1 MHIHAIINIFIIIPH
16 KEEKTMVNITSL
28 QNHVL
33 GPSEDVPYAALTER
47 AYPPTA
53 FRERFMSV
61 KILMQD
67 EGYMN
72 ARCGAERM
80 KQLDS
85 ACRPILANSG
95 CILREAEADTVP
107 NGIYLISLPVP
118 RSQFQR
124 QLGIVLS
131 VMNRLAQ
138 DLGIMYTG
146 VIETNVSGRMNEY
159 DEQIAK
165 KMFRLPQSLEEKI
178 TKRTDGFSQSV
189 GKLEKINSEYEIFRV
204 LWRTVSD
211 NIIDEILE
219 MMNWQLTLF
228 FVG

>member
-1 MHIHAIINIFIIIPH
+1 
-16 KEEKTMVNITSL
+16 MVNITSL

-178 TKRTDGFSQSV
+178 TKKVSTLSSRNVLPNTKVKPLTWTINKNKTIVYSYEKNIFTLCHPIYFSLHCWCSRSS
-189 GKLEKINSEYEIFRV
+189 NA
-204 LWRTVSD
+204 
-211 NIIDEILE
+211 
-219 MMNWQLTLF
+219 
-228 FVG
+228 

>member
-1 MHIHAIINIFIIIPH
+1 
-16 KEEKTMVNITSL
+16 
-28 QNHVL
+28 
-33 GPSEDVPYAALTER
+33 
-47 AYPPTA
+47 
-53 FRERFMSV
+53 
-61 KILMQD
+61 
-67 EGYMN
+67 
-72 ARCGAERM
+72 
-80 KQLDS
+80 
-85 ACRPILANSG
+85 
-95 CILREAEADTVP
+95 
-107 NGIYLISLPVP
+107 
-118 RSQFQR
+118 
-124 QLGIVLS
+124 
-131 VMNRLAQ
+131 
-138 DLGIMYTG
+138 MYTG

-228 FVG
+228 LVG